1 MTPFLSLGPLTLPS
15 YPFLVIIG
23 LWAGMWLAA
32 KAAGRLKIDG
42 DHVYNIGLYSLVG
55 GLLGGRAWYVL
66 SHWESYADVP
76 LQAFSLTLN
85 AVSLPEGAIIGL
97 AIALIYSQKYRLSI
111 PALAD
116 ALAPGITLALAIGGL
131 GAFLGSQTQGTP
143 TALPWG
149 VVQFGE
155 VRHPAHL
162 YLASAAL
169 LILAILWFGR
179 PERRRPGF
187 SFLLFVELYA
197 GSRLLLDPFF
207 AMPVTIG
214 AGLRVVQVAALAVM
228 VLTLAVMARV
238 EKSA

>member
-1 MTPFLSLGPLTLPS
+1 MTPFLSVGPLTLPS

-32 KAAGRLKIDG
+32 KDAGRLKVEG

-66 SHWESYADVP
+66 AHRESYAGVP

-97 AIALIYSQKYRLSI
+97 AIALIYSKRYRLSI
-111 PALAD
+111 PTLAD

-149 VVQFGE
+149 IVQFGE
-155 VRHPAHL
+155 TRHPAHL
-162 YLASAAL
+162 YLVLAAL
-169 LILAILWFGR
+169 LILAILR
-179 PERRRPGF
+179 AARRKRQRPGF
-187 SFLLFVELYA
+187 TFLLFAELYA

-207 AMPVTIG
+207 ALPATIG
-214 AGLRVVQVAALAVM
+214 AGFRVVQVAALAVM
-228 VLTLAVMARV
+228 VLVLAVMARV